1 MKKSRNLPIGVD
13 DFKDLRQGYYFV
25 DKTGFIQNLIDG
37 HSKVTLFTRPR
48 RFGKT
53 LTLSMLY
60 YFFTLEHAEEH
71 RKLFD
76 GCFISQAGESYMTEQ
91 GTRPVVMFSMK
102 DIKAKDYSSM
112 IAMIAEIISTL
123 YGHFRFLLK
132 EDLLAPEERAIFL
145 RMLDKTA
152 SNVDLQFSLK
162 RLMQYLSR
170 YHHRPVLLLIDEYDA
185 PMQYAWDNGYYE
197 DAITFLRNFLSAALK
212 TNPYLDFAI
221 LTGVLRI
228 AKESI
233 FSSLNNL
240 DVSSVAYGSY
250 PEVFGFSKAEI
261 EQMTADFGCTE
272 KLPEIQL
279 WYDGYNFSG
288 KEIYN
293 PWSVINYFGN
303 GFRPGLYWVNTSS
316 NSILAEL
323 LKLAHPR
330 QKQELR
336 SLLQRESIRITIDEG
351 IIYVDIH
358 QNKNALYTI
367 LLTTGYLTTTN
378 PPVLLG
384 SLPTAELR
392 IPNREVRS
400 VYASEILNQIDHM
413 GGASS
418 LPDLLD
424 DLLNG
429 RADAFATG
437 LNDYLETIASYYD
450 TANRENFYH
459 GFLLG
464 LLALLVPDYAV
475 RSNRE
480 SGYGRFDIAIFPAQG
495 QPSGILMEFKVADS
509 EAELPAKAQEALA
522 QIDHMDYLAEFR
534 AQNINDV
541 WKYGIAFCGK
551 KTQIASHKQKSL
563 SQGVLSVLS

>member
-25 DKTGFIQNLIDG
+25 DKTSFIQNLIDG

-71 RKLFD
+71 RRLFD
-76 GCFISQAGESYMTEQ
+76 GCFISQAGKGYMSEQ
-91 GTRPVVMFSMK
+91 GTRPVIMFSLK
-102 DIKAKDYSSM
+102 DIKEKNFDLMMEHFAALM
-112 IAMIAEIISTL
+112 QSTYASFRYLLGGDVL
-123 YGHFRFLLK
+123 Y
-132 EDLLAPEERAIFL
+132 PEERETFQDILA
-145 RMLDKTA
+145 RRA
-152 SNVDLQFSLK
+152 SQIDLQLSLK
-162 RLMQYLSR
+162 WLMEYLSR
-170 YHHRPVLLLIDEYDA
+170 YHHRPVLLLIDEYDT

-250 PEVFGFSKAEI
+250 PEVFGFSKAEV
-261 EQMTADFGCTE
+261 EQMTADFECTE

-303 GFRPGLYWVNTSS
+303 GCRPGLYWVNTSS

-323 LKLAHPR
+323 LEHATPL
-330 QKQELR
+330 QEQDIYHLIR
-336 SLLQRESIRITIDEG
+336 EKTIHASLDEG
-351 IIYVDIH
+351 VIYADIH
-358 QNKNALYTI
+358 RNRNALHSM
-367 LLTTGYLTTTN
+367 LLTTGYLTMVEY
-378 PPVLLG
+378 PDPY
-384 SLPTAELR
+384 AEDFLCSMR
-392 IPNREVRS
+392 IPNREIRLL
-400 VYASEILNQIDHM
+400 YKKEILNHLDRI
-413 GGASS
+413 GIR
-418 LPDLLD
+418 PDLVSRFLSH
-424 DLLNG
+424 LLSGNVEEFAHG
-429 RADAFATG
+429 LSAF
-437 LNDYLETIASYYD
+437 LESMTSYYD
-450 TANRENFYH
+450 TANRESFYH
-459 GFLLG
+459 GLMLG
-464 LLALLVPDYAV
+464 LLALLMPRYKVV
-475 RSNRE
+475 SNRE
-480 SGYGRFDIAIFPAQG
+480 SGYGRFDIAVFPAQG

-509 EAELPAKAQEALA
+509 EADLLTKAQEALT

-551 KTQIASHKQKSL
+551 KMQIAMHK
-563 SQGVLSVLS
+563 

>member
-250 PEVFGFSKAEI
+250 PEVFGFSKAEV
-261 EQMTADFGCTE
+261 EQMTADFECTE

-303 GFRPGLYWVNTSS
+303 GCRPGLYWVNTSS

-323 LKLAHPR
+323 LEHATPL
-330 QKQELR
+330 QEQDIYHLIR
-336 SLLQRESIRITIDEG
+336 EKTIHASLDEG
-351 IIYVDIH
+351 VIYADIH
-358 QNKNALYTI
+358 RNRNALHSM
-367 LLTTGYLTTTN
+367 LLTTGYLTMVEY
-378 PPVLLG
+378 PDPY
-384 SLPTAELR
+384 AENFLCSMR
-392 IPNREVRS
+392 IPNREIRLL
-400 VYASEILNQIDHM
+400 YKKEILNHLDRI
-413 GGASS
+413 GIR
-418 LPDLLD
+418 PDLVSRFLSH
-424 DLLNG
+424 LLSGNVEE
-429 RADAFATG
+429 FAHG
-437 LNDYLETIASYYD
+437 LAVFLESMTSYYD
-450 TANRENFYH
+450 TANRESFYH
-459 GFLLG
+459 GLMLG
-464 LLALLVPDYAV
+464 LLALLMPRYKVV
-475 RSNRE
+475 SNRE
-480 SGYGRFDIAIFPAQG
+480 SGYGRFDIAVFPAQG

-509 EAELPAKAQEALA
+509 EADLLTKAQEALT

-551 KTQIASHKQKSL
+551 KMQIAASSNDHFPS
-563 SQGVLSVLS
+563 

>member
-25 DKTGFIQNLIDG
+25 DKTSFIQNLIDG

-71 RKLFD
+71 RRLFD
-76 GCFISQAGESYMTEQ
+76 GCFISQAGKGYMSEQ
-91 GTRPVVMFSMK
+91 GTRPVIMFSLK
-102 DIKAKDYSSM
+102 DIKEKNFDLMMEHFAALM
-112 IAMIAEIISTL
+112 QSTYASFRYLLGGDVL
-123 YGHFRFLLK
+123 Y
-132 EDLLAPEERAIFL
+132 PEERETFQDILA
-145 RMLDKTA
+145 RRA
-152 SNVDLQFSLK
+152 SQIDLQLSLK
-162 RLMQYLSR
+162 WLMEYLSR
-170 YHHRPVLLLIDEYDA
+170 YHHRPVLLLIDEYDT

-250 PEVFGFSKAEI
+250 PEVFGFSRAEV
-261 EQMTADFGCTE
+261 EQMTADFECTE

-303 GFRPGLYWVNTSS
+303 GCRPGLYWVNTSS

-323 LKLAHPR
+323 LEHATPL
-330 QKQELR
+330 QEQDIYHLIR
-336 SLLQRESIRITIDEG
+336 EKTIHASLDEG
-351 IIYVDIH
+351 VIYADIH
-358 QNKNALYTI
+358 RNRNALHSM
-367 LLTTGYLTTTN
+367 LLTTGYLTMVEY
-378 PPVLLG
+378 PDPY
-384 SLPTAELR
+384 AENFLCSMR
-392 IPNREVRS
+392 IPNREIRLL
-400 VYASEILNQIDHM
+400 YKKEILNHLDRI
-413 GGASS
+413 GIR
-418 LPDLLD
+418 PDLVSRFLSH
-424 DLLNG
+424 LLSGNVEEFAHG
-429 RADAFATG
+429 LSAF
-437 LNDYLETIASYYD
+437 LESMTSYYD
-450 TANRENFYH
+450 TANRESFYH
-459 GFLLG
+459 RLMLG
-464 LLALLVPDYAV
+464 LLALLMPRYKVV
-475 RSNRE
+475 SNRE
-480 SGYGRFDIAIFPAQG
+480 SGYGRFDIAVFPAQG

-509 EAELPAKAQEALA
+509 EADLPTKAQEALT

-551 KTQIASHKQKSL
+551 KMQIAMHK
-563 SQGVLSVLS
+563 